1 MTFREERY
9 EDWLKN
15 PEVCKRHFERVLEK
29 GVVSAI
35 SDTQTWSTRP
45 LEKADYNLDFATP
58 YP

>member
-35 SDTQTWSTRP
+35 SDTQTWSTRH